1 MISVN
6 LTSKAI
12 NHTEKLP
19 RISKEKK
26 TCFLNFDIASKYIDI
41 LG

>member
-26 TCFLNFDIASKYIDI
+26 LVLEF
-41 LG
+41 